1 MKTNFYNTINTIF
14 PKFTFLGDLITNPK
28 MAIITIPTTATLS
41 VLVVDFYSV
50 ATLLVFAF
58 IADFVTGITA
68 SYFIWKENPNRKEK
82 WFFGKGEG
90 FSSDKF
96 KKMFVKLIVYLMTP
110 MAVIKFQES
119 FHIKRFKYEVLSA
132 AEFDIA
138 TFILLIFIANE
149 GFSIFHENLPKCG
162 FNLWKSFKKM
172 IGFYKE
178 VKKEIN
184 NKTEE

>member
-1 MKTNFYNTINTIF
+1 MKTNLYNTINTIF

-58 IADFVTGITA
+58 IADFATGLYG
-68 SYFIWKENPNRKEK
+68 SFCDWKKLPERKDK

-96 KKMFVKLIVYLMTP
+96 KKMFVKLIVYLFTP
-110 MAVIKFQES
+110 IGVIEFQET
-119 FHIKRFKYEVLSA
+119 FHLKRVKYEVLST
-132 AEFDIA
+132 AEIDVA
-138 TFILLIFIANE
+138 TLLLLIFILNE
-149 GFSIFHENLPKCG
+149 GFSIFHENLPRCG
-162 FNLWKSFKKM
+162 FNIWKEFKKI

-178 VKKEIN
+178 VKKEI
-184 NKTEE
+184 KKEE